1 MKSKIETQLVFKIC
15 LIAKKNLYKVLKIF
29 NYERKL
35 NIQTIIF
42 QVFRRY

>member
-1 MKSKIETQLVFKIC
+1 MKSKIETQLVFEIC
-15 LIAKKNLYKVLKIF
+15 LIVEKNLYKVLKIF